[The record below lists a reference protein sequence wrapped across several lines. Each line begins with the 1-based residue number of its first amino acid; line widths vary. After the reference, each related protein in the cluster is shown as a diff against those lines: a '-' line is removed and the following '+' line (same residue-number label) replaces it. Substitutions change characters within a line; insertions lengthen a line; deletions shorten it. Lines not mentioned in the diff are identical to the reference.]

1 MNHDSYQFRVVVI
14 TCSSLTILLYIIY
27 IYQPLTIKVSK
38 IINHSPLTIIMIST
52 ISPTKDVAG
61 TVVTSVV
68 EQQHKVLRSGPT
80 RLKDL
85 ATPRQMGR
93 SPDHGEMIY
102 GINIIRKHNN
112 MCIFLTIYI
121 YTMCIYIYS
130 YIQLLV
136 VILSI
141 RLVSANLFGG
151 LCWPDE
157 LAGSTVTHTVNLVNS
172 TQANLQTMR
181 PHVIICYNV
190 INILLY
196 IRNH

>member
-1 MNHDSYQFRVVVI
+1 
-14 TCSSLTILLYIIY
+14 
-27 IYQPLTIKVSK
+27 
-38 IINHSPLTIIMIST
+38 
-52 ISPTKDVAG
+52 
-61 TVVTSVV
+61 
-68 EQQHKVLRSGPT
+68 
-80 RLKDL
+80 
-85 ATPRQMGR
+85 
-93 SPDHGEMIY
+93 MIY
-102 GINIIRKHNN
+102 GINIIRKKHNN
-112 MCIFLTIYI
+112 MFIFLTIYI
-121 YTMCIYIYS
+121 YTIYIYS

-190 INILLY
+190 INILFY
-196 IRNH
+196 IRNLIRIHYTGHTTTKKNSTIRLIKSSPWKITMFNR

>member
-14 TCSSLTILLYIIY
+14 TCSSLTILLYILYIY

-102 GINIIRKHNN
+102 GINIIRKKHNN

-121 YTMCIYIYS
+121 YIYTMCIYIYILIYS
-130 YIQLLV
+130 Y
-136 VILSI
+136 
-141 RLVSANLFGG
+141 
-151 LCWPDE
+151 W
-157 LAGSTVTHTVNLVNS
+157 
-172 TQANLQTMR
+172 
-181 PHVIICYNV
+181 
-190 INILLY
+190 
-196 IRNH
+196 